1 MQLSVTQG
9 LNHTGSRV
17 TTIRPLTKQRLHRVV
32 GAATVSSVR
41 RKSAPRGTTT
51 AKSAPQ
57 RITGGRVSGGGRLKP
72 RANTASRRRVATA
85 VVALWRATDA
95 AARVKGPGLTKLLQE
110 AVGAEIKGKLKAHM
124 ASKKLN
130 LANAAGSC
138 TVMGPVG
145 GALAK
150 HLARMVPVENVVN
163 RLNASAPL
171 RALGVLGGAM
181 KTAGGRCA
189 AVGAVAAGVGVLY
202 DKLLAQRLGLSSTT
216 FGNVV
221 SSHAGLIQDFLA
233 GKDIDLVP
241 VVQDVIANLPDS
253 GIDVVTKF
261 LDSYSQ
267 AVVKGSGTPT
277 SGLCSLFS
285 SLCR

>member
-1 MQLSVTQG
+1 MLRVGGQQQTQIAQLGQ
-9 LNHTGSRV
+9 
-17 TTIRPLTKQRLHRVV
+17 P
-32 GAATVSSVR
+32 A
-41 RKSAPRGTTT
+41 
-51 AKSAPQ
+51 
-57 RITGGRVSGGGRLKP
+57 
-72 RANTASRRRVATA
+72 RRRVQVATAATATTRKRLQVPGPNRRKMAGKPLRRRQPNARSPTSMPAGRHNARTRGRVAVA
-85 VVALWRATDA
+85 VVAIWRATDA
-95 AARVKGPGLTKLLQE
+95 AARIKGPGLTKLLQE
-110 AVGAEIKGKLKAHM
+110 AVGAEIKGKLKAHV
-124 ASKKLN
+124 ASRKLN

-150 HLARMVPVENVVN
+150 HLARMVPVENAVN

-189 AVGAVAAGVGVLY
+189 AVGAVAAGVGILY
-202 DKLLAQRLGLSSTT
+202 DKLLASRLGLSSTT
-216 FGNVV
+216 FANVV
-221 SSHAGLIQDFLA
+221 SRHGGLIQEFLA

-241 VVQDVIANLPDS
+241 VVQDVVANLPDS

-267 AVVKGSGTPT
+267 AVTKSSTPT
-277 SGLCSLFS
+277 SGLCSMLKS
-285 SLCR
+285 MCS